1 MRHSMGSFLKN
12 LGREESDQV
21 LSIYD
26 TKQGKNQLSTSRLNE
41 NGQNRMPYK
50 LAKEKEVEEFI
61 DSKVQEIEARMQERL
76 SRKQGKLKK

>member
-1 MRHSMGSFLKN
+1 
-12 LGREESDQV
+12 
-21 LSIYD
+21 
-26 TKQGKNQLSTSRLNE
+26 
-41 NGQNRMPYK
+41 MPYK

>member
-41 NGQNRMPYK
+41 NGHNRMPYK